1 MSVAWSGAKERT
13 TYTKV
18 AIILHWVIAFA
29 ILFQIVSGLQM
40 EDLKGAEKFAAFQT
54 HKSLGL
60 TILILSIARL
70 LWRIANPPPPLPAGM
85 KSWEVAAAKFTHTAL
100 YVLMIGIPLGGWVII
115 STSPY
120 NIATNWWGLFEWP
133 RLPLHDL
140 PIRKALNEMAKLG
153 HGAAAWGVVA
163 LFVLHVGAVLKHM
176 FINDDDVAGRMI
188 PFMPKKDRGSDAL

>member
-1 MSVAWSGAKERT
+1 MSADWAGNKQSGS
-13 TYTKV
+13 YTRV
-18 AIILHWVIAFA
+18 AIIFHWVIAIA
-29 ILFQIVSGLQM
+29 ILLQILGGWQM

-70 LWRIANPPPPLPAGM
+70 LWRIANPPPALPEGM
-85 KSWEVAAAKFTHTAL
+85 KGWEVFAAKLTHIGF
-100 YVLMIGIPLGGWVII
+100 YFLMIGIPLGGWVII

-140 PIRKALNEMAKLG
+140 PFRKALNEAAKLG
-153 HGAAAWGVVA
+153 HGAAAWGVVV
-163 LFVLHVGAVLKHM
+163 LFALHVGAVLKHM
-176 FINDDDVAGRMI
+176 FVNDDNVASRMI
-188 PFMPKKDRGSDAL
+188 PFLPKK

>member
-1 MSVAWSGAKERT
+1 MNADWAGNKPRSS
-13 TYTKV
+13 YTRV
-18 AIILHWVIAFA
+18 AIILHWVIAIA
-29 ILFQIVSGLQM
+29 ILLQILGGWQM

-60 TILILSIARL
+60 TILMLSVARL
-70 LWRIANPPPPLPAGM
+70 LWRIANPPPALPDGM
-85 KSWEVAAAKFTHTAL
+85 KGWEIFAAKFTHIGF
-100 YVLMIGIPLGGWVII
+100 YFLMIGIPLGGWVII

-140 PIRKALNEMAKLG
+140 PFRKALNEAAKLG

-163 LFVLHVGAVLKHM
+163 LFALHVGAVLKHL
-176 FINDDDVAGRMI
+176 FVNDDNVASRMI
-188 PFMPKKDRGSDAL
+188 PFLPKK

>member
-1 MSVAWSGAKERT
+1 MSAEWSGNKQRT

-18 AIILHWVIAFA
+18 AIILHWMIAIA
-29 ILFQIVSGLQM
+29 IILQILGGWQM

-60 TILILSIARL
+60 TILILSVARL
-70 LWRIANPPPPLPAGM
+70 FWRIANPAPALPEGM
-85 KSWEVAAAKFTHTAL
+85 KGWEVAAAKFTHTAF
-100 YVLMIGIPLGGWVII
+100 YVLMIGIPIGGWVII

-133 RLPLHDL
+133 RLPLQDL
-140 PIRKALNEMAKLG
+140 PFRKTLNEAAKSG
-153 HGAAAWGVVA
+153 HGAAAWGVIV

-176 FINDDDVAGRMI
+176 FVNDDDVAARMI
-188 PFMPKKDRGSDAL
+188 PFLPKK

>member
-1 MSVAWSGAKERT
+1 MSKPWAGNQQRT

-18 AIILHWVIAFA
+18 AMILHWVIAVA
-29 ILFQIVSGLQM
+29 ILLQILGGWQM

-60 TILILSIARL
+60 TILILSVARL
-70 LWRIANPPPPLPAGM
+70 FWRIANPPPALPEGM
-85 KSWEVAAAKFTHTAL
+85 KGWEIAAAKFTHVAF
-100 YVLMIGIPLGGWVII
+100 YCLMIGIPIGGWVII

-140 PIRKALNEMAKLG
+140 PFRKELNELAKSG
-153 HGAAAWGVVA
+153 HSAAAWGVIV
-163 LFVLHVGAVLKHM
+163 LFGLHLGAVLKHI
-176 FINDDDVAGRMI
+176 FINDDDVASRMI
-188 PFMPKKDRGSDAL
+188 PFMPKKEKSSS